1 MSDAMPDMRDLAP
14 AYALGALDGEEKR
27 AFEAALAT
35 SPELQ
40 QEVAEYRELNA
51 VLAAGQPATPAAE
64 LRERLLARVR
74 AEKVVPLA
82 ARKSPTRPLFGIL
95 LGLGVAASTL
105 LALGLGL
112 RVRSLDRALAS
123 RDSVIALREEKL
135 SERER
140 TLNAILEPGT
150 DLTVLTTPGDRPPGI
165 QVFRDKPRNR
175 LIIHAFRLAPAPT
188 GQAYQLWILPKGGN
202 PIPSRVFN
210 SEADGHA
217 LAEGIEVPP
226 NIVVEG
232 FAITQEPAGG
242 SPRPTSA
249 ILLYGK
255 VITE

>member
-1 MSDAMPDMRDLAP
+1 MSDAMPDMRELAP
-14 AYALGALDGEEKR
+14 AYALGALDGDEKR

-40 QEVAEYRELNA
+40 QEVAQYRELNA
-51 VLAAGQPATPAAE
+51 VLAAGQPVSPSPG
-64 LRERLLARVR
+64 LRARLLERVR
-74 AEKVVPLA
+74 AEKGIPLA
-82 ARKSPTRPLFGIL
+82 ARKGPVRPGFGIL

-112 RVRSLDRALAS
+112 RVRTLDRELAS
-123 RDSVIALREEKL
+123 RDSVIALRDARL

-150 DLTVLTTPGDRPPGI
+150 ELTVLTTPGNRPPGI
-165 QVFRDKPRNR
+165 QVFRDKLRNR
-175 LIIHAFRLAPAPT
+175 LIIHAFRLTPAPA
-188 GQAYQLWILPKGGN
+188 GRAYQLWILPKGGN

-217 LAEGIEVPP
+217 LAEGIEVPAD
-226 NIVVEG
+226 IVVDG
-232 FAITQEPAGG
+232 FAITQEPASG
-242 SPRPTSA
+242 SPQPTSP

-255 VITE
+255 VATE

>member
-14 AYALGALDGEEKR
+14 AYALGALEGEEKR
-27 AFEAALAT
+27 AFEAALAA

-40 QEVAEYRELNA
+40 RDVAEYRELNA
-51 VLAAGQPATPAAE
+51 VLAAGQAATPPAD
-64 LRERLLARVR
+64 LRGRLLERVR
-74 AEKVVPLA
+74 GEKVVPLA
-82 ARKSPTRPLFGIL
+82 AGKSPTRPLFGIL

-112 RVRSLDRALAS
+112 RVRTLDRELAS
-123 RDSVIALREEKL
+123 RDSVLALREESL

-150 DLTVLTTPGDRPPGI
+150 ELTVLTTPGERPPGI
-165 QVFRDKPRNR
+165 QVFRDKLRNR
-175 LIIHAFRLAPAPT
+175 LIIHAFRLTPAPS
-188 GQAYQLWILPKGGN
+188 GRAYQLWILPKGGR

-210 SEADGHA
+210 SEVDGHA
-217 LAEGIEVPP
+217 LAEGIEIPE

-242 SPRPTSA
+242 SPQPTSA

-255 VITE
+255 VATE